1 MKHLYKKIPKV
12 DEILDDERVSK
23 IIDETSRDLVMETV
37 REVLDN
43 LRKKIGQA
51 KEELDEEEFEIETI
65 VRKITEKNEKKYEY
79 KFRRVI
85 NGTGT
90 VIHTNLGR
98 SPINSEIMEHVARL
112 TTGYSNLE
120 LDLDTGKR
128 GSRYSAVIDLIKR
141 VTGAEDAL
149 VVNNNAAAVV
159 LALSCWGDGKEVI
172 TSRGELVE
180 IGGSFR
186 IPEVMEQSGAKLVAV
201 GATNKTH
208 VSDYEEAINE
218 NTGALLKVHTS
229 NFRIVGFTESVELEE
244 LVALGERKDVPVIE
258 DLGSG
263 VLIDLSKY
271 GLEHEP
277 TVMNSVN
284 AGVDIITFSGDKLL
298 GGPQAGIIIG
308 NSKYIEQMKKH
319 PLNRAFR
326 IDKFTIAT
334 LEATLRLYLNE
345 EEAIEKIPTLKLLTQ
360 DISEIE
366 IRADKFTEMVKL
378 DDVVNEKF
386 EIEVIDDVSQVGG
399 GSMPLERI
407 STKSVTIRSKTEDVK
422 VSQLERSLREQDI
435 PVIGRIYKDNY
446 YLDFR
451 TIFEDEIE
459 ILRDGFIK
467 AVSEV

>member
-12 DEILDDERVSK
+12 DEILGDERVSK
-23 IIDETSRDLVMETV
+23 IIDETSRELVMETV
-37 REVLDN
+37 REVLDS
-43 LRKKIGQA
+43 LRKKIGTL
-51 KEELDEEEFEIETI
+51 KDDIDEKEFEVETI
-65 VRKITEKNEKKYEY
+65 VKKIEKLNEKKYEY
-79 KFRRVI
+79 KLRKVI
-85 NGTGT
+85 NATGT

-98 SPINSEIMEHVARL
+98 SLINKEIMEHVTNL
-112 TTGYSNLE
+112 TTSYSNLE
-120 LDLDTGKR
+120 LDLETGKR

-141 VTGAEDAL
+141 ITGAEDAL

-208 VSDYEEAINE
+208 VSDYENAINE

-229 NFRIVGFTESVELEE
+229 NFRIVGFTETVELEE
-244 LVALGERKDVPVIE
+244 LVELGERMDIPVIE

-263 VLIDLSKY
+263 VLIDLAKY
-271 GLEHEP
+271 GLHDEP

-360 DISEIE
+360 NISEIE
-366 IRADKFTEMVKL
+366 NRANKFIEMVKL
-378 DDVVNEKF
+378 DTGINEKF
-386 EIEVIDDVSQVGG
+386 ELEIADDVSQVGG

-407 STKSVTIRSKTEDVK
+407 PTKSVTVKAKSEEFK
-422 VSQLERSLREQDI
+422 VSQLEKNLRELDV
-435 PVIGRIYKDNY
+435 PVMGRIYKENY